1 VNINED
7 YLYFLKFEKGLSV
20 NSVLAYRRDLVKL
33 TQYLSFKGVEI
44 TKAQQDDL
52 LGFISHLG
60 VSGVKPRSQAR
71 IISGM
76 KSFYHFLIYKS
87 LREDDPTTLIE
98 GPKTGLVLP
107 DVLSEAEIDQIIQCI
122 DLSKPEGQRNK
133 AMLEVLYGSG
143 VRVSEL
149 TGIKISDLNLDEGY
163 MKVEGKGSKQRL
175 VPLSDPSVK
184 MIQLWM
190 MDRHILNVNKG
201 HEDILFLNRR
211 GHQLTRAMVFHIIKT
226 LTELAGIKKKI
237 SPHTFRHS
245 FATHLLAH
253 GANLR
258 AIQQLLGHE
267 SITTTEIYTHM
278 DLHFLKETLI
288 NCHPYFKKR

>member
-184 MIQLWM
+184 MIHLWM

>member
-175 VPLSDPSVK
+175 VPLSYPSVK

>member
-33 TQYLSFKGVEI
+33 TQYLSYKGVEI